1 MGRVRPCIAL
11 GGLSWVQK
19 FGPKSV
25 SESDHKALFLSAAR
39 ATVTAHLDLYWCKPS
54 QKSQRARTSFP
65 EGRQCVRACV
75 SGLPAPNDR
84 RTVQCP
90 LGAVSGR
97 ALHRV
102 ATATSPTCLFNVILM
117 QMLCTAQTRHLAGS
131 GVYTVDPLAD
141 SDPLGS
147 V

>member
-39 ATVTAHLDLYWCKPS
+39 ATVTAHLDFYWCKPS

-65 EGRQCVRACV
+65 EGRQCVRVCECLD
-75 SGLPAPNDR
+75 SR
-84 RTVQCP
+84 RQMTVELSSVHSAQCP
-90 LGAVSGR
+90 AV
-97 ALHRV
+97 H
-102 ATATSPTCLFNVILM
+102 
-117 QMLCTAQTRHLAGS
+117 CT
-131 GVYTVDPLAD
+131 V
-141 SDPLGS
+141 
-147 V
+147 